1 MRPVEGRRALSL
13 LIARDDGRLV
23 QAGFVVLDE
32 LKKPWVKRF
41 MVYKGR
47 TIPVVSTRLAARDR
61 LGGLKA
67 RWGVNR
73 MRYAILPGLYALGS
87 PGPDSGVFA
96 TANYKMSFDALRS
109 SLDGLDAWI
118 LVLDTKGINVWC
130 AAGKG
135 TFGTGELASRI
146 ASVRLST
153 VVAHRE
159 IVLPQLG
166 APGVSAPEIARRAG
180 FRVRWGPVRAADI
193 KAWLAAGRKK
203 DEAMRE
209 VSFGLGDR
217 MAVAP
222 IEIVHSWPIV
232 PAALALAFAYGLP
245 IGPGLAGRA
254 LPAAVILL
262 GTIPV
267 GTVLFP
273 ALLPYL
279 PSRAFVVKGAL
290 LGAAWALAC
299 GIFFHTSPAAAAAF
313 ALMSAP
319 VVGFLAI
326 NFTGSSTYTCQP
338 GALLE
343 VDRSFWPM
351 IFSAAAGLAALAA
364 SRLLLI

>member
-1 MRPVEGRRALSL
+1 MSILMTRGTD
-13 LIARDDGRLV
+13 LIA
-23 QAGFVVLDE
+23 QAGFVAMDE
-32 LKKPWVKRF
+32 LKKPWVERF

-47 TIPVVSTRLAARDR
+47 TIPVVSARLRARDR
-61 LGGLKA
+61 WGGIKA
-67 RWGVNR
+67 RWDLNR
-73 MRYAILPGLYALGS
+73 MRYAVLPGLYALGS
-87 PGPDSGVFA
+87 PGPDAEVFA

-135 TFGTGELASRI
+135 SFGTKELASRI
-146 ASVRLST
+146 ASTRLSSI
-153 VVAHRE
+153 VAHRE

-166 APGVSAPEIARRAG
+166 ASGVSAPEVARRSG

-193 KAWLAAGRKK
+193 KAWLAAGRTKS
-203 DEAMRE
+203 EAMRE

-222 IEIVHSWPIV
+222 VELVHSWPIV
-232 PAALALAFAYGLP
+232 PASLALAFAYGLP
-245 IGPGLAGRA
+245 VGPGLLERT
-254 LPAAVILL
+254 LPAAVLL
-262 GTIPV
+262 FGTIPV

-290 LGAAWALAC
+290 LGITWALAC
-299 GIFFHTSPAAAAAF
+299 GIFFHASPAAFAAF
-313 ALMSAP
+313 ALLAAP
-319 VVGFLAI
+319 IVGFLAM

-338 GALLE
+338 GALME

-351 IFSAAAGLAALAA
+351 IASAAAGLAAGAA
-364 SRLLLI
+364 SRLLPL